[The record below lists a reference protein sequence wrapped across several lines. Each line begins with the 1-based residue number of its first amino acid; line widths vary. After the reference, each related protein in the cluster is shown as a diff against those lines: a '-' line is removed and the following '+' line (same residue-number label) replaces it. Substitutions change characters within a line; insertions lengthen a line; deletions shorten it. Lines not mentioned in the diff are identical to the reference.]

1 MTKDFRHYTEAEW
14 EAVCNHCG
22 KCCLVKIQDDE
33 TEEIFYTDVVCQY
46 LDQESCKCTRY
57 SERCTLVPECLKL
70 TPDNID
76 KIEWMPKSC
85 AYRTLFEGRPKP
97 PRKSVS
103 GRCVSEKLVAEE
115 ELEDHIVDWDDL

>member
-85 AYRTLFEGRPKP
+85 AYRALFEGRPKP

-103 GRCVSEKLVAEE
+103 GRCISEKLVAEE